1 LSGSEVD
8 SARVNARP
16 LATFILLTFRQQ
28 EFVRAAVESA
38 LAQTYEPLEIIISDD
53 CSEDETFTIV
63 ESVVRDYRGPHQVS
77 CYRNPENL
85 GLVAHVNL
93 LNQRARGELIIAAAG
108 DDISMPERT
117 SVLMAEFERGRGAIH
132 SIHSAVW
139 QMDAQGRD
147 IKRWAPPLQDGPADP
162 VDIARR
168 YALIVGAS
176 HAWSRRVF
184 EVFGPIVFPRAYED
198 LVIAFRSALLGGLH
212 YIDKP
217 LVRYRVGNGLSTISW
232 QRPAN
237 RHERR
242 ERLLKALLMELDVLA
257 QRRLDC
263 LTVGRGDIAAII
275 DSEVALK
282 KLAVR
287 IYEKRESLLGLI
299 LEVLQQGLLRR
310 LKAPIIRRL
319 FIQV

>member
-1 LSGSEVD
+1 MSGNDVD
-8 SARVNARP
+8 RSLVNPRP
-16 LATFILLTFRQQ
+16 LATLILLTFRQQ

-53 CSEDETFTIV
+53 CSDDETFTIV

-77 CYRNPENL
+77 CYRNAVNL

-108 DDISMPERT
+108 DDISFPERT
-117 SVLMAEFERGRGAIH
+117 SELVAAFVRGQGRIH
-132 SIHSAVW
+132 SIHSVVW
-139 QMDAQGRD
+139 QMDVDGKN
-147 IKRWAPPLQDGPADP
+147 IKLWEPPLQAAPADP
-162 VDIARR
+162 ADIALS

-217 LVRYRVGNGLSTISW
+217 LVRYRVGSGLSTISW

-257 QRRLDC
+257 QRRQDC
-263 LTVGRGDIAAII
+263 LTVGRDDIAKMIG
-275 DSEVALK
+275 SEILAK

-287 IYEKRESLLGLI
+287 FYEKRESLLRLI
-299 LEVLQQGLLRR
+299 LSALKQGSLQRVI
-310 LKAPIIRRL
+310 KPIIRRL
-319 FIQV
+319 FFMV